1 MYWSPKQNKELCAKR
16 VIYVS
21 IFFQTRAR
29 VCVGLFTTVGNQFQR
44 AYIGYVYE
52 YEYVWMVFGSALSFV
67 LQNDLRCIRTIHNIM
82 IIMIIIF
89 IIHEW
94 HKITYLAWSSTL
106 KFIPKFKF
114 DLWIWRVDPKQ
125 SQEKE

>member
-1 MYWSPKQNKELCAKR
+1 M
-16 VIYVS
+16 
-21 IFFQTRAR
+21 
-29 VCVGLFTTVGNQFQR
+29 CVGLFTTVGNQFQR
-44 AYIGYVYE
+44 AYTGYVYE

-94 HKITYLAWSSTL
+94 HKITYLAWSRTL
-106 KFIPKFKF
+106 KSIPKFKF
-114 DLWIWRVDPKQ
+114 NLWIWRVDPKQ